1 MLFFKERDIFS
12 GSQRWGVMVMKG
24 PLSILTMMMVVLT
37 VVVTAQPVP
46 SDTRFE
52 EPGYTD
58 FRSFDEIF
66 NEIEGF
72 EQEPV
77 GAQGELHVTR
87 R

>member
-1 MLFFKERDIFS
+1 MGPRDEV
-12 GSQRWGVMVMKG
+12 RWDMKG
-24 PLSILTMMMVVLT
+24 PLSTLTMIVLVLT

-77 GAQGELHVTR
+77 GAQGEFHIVTR